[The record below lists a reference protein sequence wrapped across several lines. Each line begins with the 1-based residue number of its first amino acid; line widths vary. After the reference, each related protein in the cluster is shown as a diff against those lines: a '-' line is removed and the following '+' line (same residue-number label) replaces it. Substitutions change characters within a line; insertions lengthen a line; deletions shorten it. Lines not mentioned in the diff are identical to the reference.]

1 MKKSHLIPVIPQI
14 TGITDRYYDYLLFNA
29 NLLMNNCIW

>member
-1 MKKSHLIPVIPQI
+1 MKKSLLIPVNPRL

-29 NLLMNNCIW
+29 NLLMNSCIW

>member
-1 MKKSHLIPVIPQI
+1 MKKSFLIPVIPQTAGG
-14 TGITDRYYDYLLFNA
+14 TGHHYDYLLFNA